1 MNTLKYILM
10 HKNKPVAHI
19 EIFDETG
26 AIVSIDSVID
36 KAHLPIGVLRLF
48 HHEETLDRA
57 ALNQWWLGRSIP
69 ASRMGI
75 RDALDTLGVYNTQIL
90 AAKCLGLSLSDQYWV
105 KPADSDLTWESVN
118 FFDHDF
124 SDDVGDVLFGTC
136 QKDADLNLI
145 SPDNTS
151 DGNLQKRWKIIDGKR
166 CLLKAGSAPFRQQPF
181 NEVIASMIMER
192 LGIDHVP
199 YSVVW
204 SDGKPYSMCEDFI
217 TKETDLVSA
226 WRIMQIRPK
235 ANHENGYLHFVNICK
250 ELGVDVVPALDRMIV
265 LDYIIGNED
274 RHFNNFGL
282 IRNADTLEWIGAAPI
297 FDSGTSLWYDRSA
310 EQMFLSDISC
320 KPFKKHHGEQIRLVS
335 SFDWLD
341 LDKLNGIEDEVYG
354 LLTEQKAALFVGS
367 ERARLIAQ
375 GLAKRIAN
383 LHEAVMTQS
392 AEDNPDEDLTEN
404 IAQTY

>member
-1 MNTLKYILM
+1 MKFRKYILM
-10 HKNKPVAHI
+10 HRSRPVADL
-19 EIFDETG
+19 EIFEATG
-26 AIVSIDSVID
+26 AIVGIDNVTD
-36 KAHLPIGVLRLF
+36 KEHLPLGVLQSFRHGESVVLSV
-48 HHEETLDRA
+48 
-57 ALNQWWLGRSIP
+57 LNQWWSGRSIP

-75 RDALDTLGVYNTQIL
+75 TEALETLGVYNTQIL

-105 KPADSDLTWESVN
+105 KPADSDLTWDNVN

-181 NEVIASMIMER
+181 NEVIASMIMEK
-192 LGIDHVP
+192 LGIVHVP

-204 SDGKPYSMCEDFI
+204 SGGKPYSVCEDFI

-282 IRNADTLEWIGAAPI
+282 IRNADTLEWLGAAPI
-297 FDSGTSLWYDRSA
+297 FDSGTSLWYGKNAD
-310 EQMFLSDISC
+310 EIFLADIPC
-320 KPFKKHHGEQIRLVS
+320 KPFKNNHGEQLRLVS
-335 SFDWLD
+335 SFEWLD
-341 LDKLNGIEDEVYG
+341 LGRLHGIEDEVYEI
-354 LLTEQKAALFVGS
+354 LSEQRAVSFVKA
-367 ERARLIAQ
+367 ERARLIAAA
-375 GLAKRIAN
+375 LSKRIAH
-383 LHEAVMTQS
+383 LHEAVMVQS
-392 AEDNPDEDLTEN
+392 PEDNPNEDLTEN